1 MVELM
6 HPPRLPHR
14 PRRILRQ
21 AVLLGSVTALHL
33 FFISLMP
40 PAARGDIYQSLE
52 PDGTLS
58 FTDVPTDSRFRKVA
72 PGLTGISPRAPVKNL
87 DRTIARHSLR
97 HQLHPALL
105 AAIIKAES
113 DFDPTAV
120 SKAGAVGLMQLMPQ
134 TARKLNVRDIY
145 DPDENIGG
153 GARLMRSLLDRF
165 NGNLPLALA
174 AYNAGADRV
183 ERYRTLPPI
192 QETRRFVTKVL
203 RFYRA
208 FLFQEFLPQSRLSN
222 PAYSAR
228 SYSLRDPAW
237 DRGIVSRSEAVSK
250 SSRSSLLCCLQPG
263 RVASGKSAR

>member
-1 MVELM
+1 MVEFM
-6 HPPRLPHR
+6 HPHRLPHR
-14 PRRILRQ
+14 PRRILRH
-21 AVLLGSVTALHL
+21 AVLLGSVTALHV

-40 PAARGDIYQSLE
+40 PAARGDTYQSLE

-58 FTDVPTDSRFRKVA
+58 FTDVPTDSRYRRVA
-72 PGLTGISPRAPVKNL
+72 SGLTGITPRVPVKHL

-134 TARKLNVRDIY
+134 TARKLNVRNIY

-208 FLFQEFLPQSRLSN
+208 FLFQEFSPQSRLSN
-222 PAYSAR
+222 QAYSAR
-228 SYSLRDPAW
+228 PFSLRDPAW
-237 DRGIVSRSEAVSK
+237 DRGIVSRSEAMSK
-250 SSRSSLLCCLQPG
+250 SSRSSLLCCPQPG
-263 RVASGKSAR
+263 RFASGKSAR

>member
-1 MVELM
+1 MVEFM
-6 HPPRLPHR
+6 
-14 PRRILRQ
+14 LRQ
-21 AVLLGSVTALHL
+21 AMLLGSVTTLQVV
-33 FFISLMP
+33 LMAVNP
-40 PAARGDIYQSLE
+40 PAARADIYQYLE

-58 FTDVPTDSRFRKVA
+58 FTDVPTDSRFSRVGPA
-72 PGLTGISPRAPVKNL
+72 STGISSRVTVKHL

-97 HQLHPALL
+97 HRLHPALL

-134 TARKLNVRDIY
+134 TARKLNVQNIY

-153 GARLMRSLLDRF
+153 GARLIRSLLDRF

-183 ERYRTLPPI
+183 ERYQTLPPI

-208 FLFQEFLPQSRLSN
+208 FLFREF
-222 PAYSAR
+222 PAASPTYSLR
-228 SYSLRDPAW
+228 PFGLRDPAW
-237 DRGIVSRSEAVSK
+237 DRGILARSESVSR

-263 RVASGKSAR
+263 RLPSGKSAR

>member
-1 MVELM
+1 MVVLM
-6 HPPRLPHR
+6 
-14 PRRILRQ
+14 LRQ
-21 AVLLGSVTALHL
+21 AMLLGSVTALQVV
-33 FFISLMP
+33 LMAVNP
-40 PAARGDIYQSLE
+40 PAARADIYQYLE

-58 FTDVPTDSRFRKVA
+58 FTDVPTDSRYRRVA
-72 PGLTGISPRAPVKNL
+72 PGLTGISPRVPVKNL

-97 HQLHPALL
+97 HRLHPALL

-113 DFDPTAV
+113 NFDPTAV

-134 TARKLNVRDIY
+134 TARKLNVRNIY

-153 GARLMRSLLDRF
+153 GARLVRSLLDRF

-183 ERYRTLPPI
+183 ERYQTLPPI

-208 FLFQEFLPQSRLSN
+208 FLFREFP
-222 PAYSAR
+222 SAPLT
-228 SYSLRDPAW
+228 YSLRPFGARDAAW
-237 DRGIVSRSEAVSK
+237 DRGALARSDAVSR

-263 RVASGKSAR
+263 RLASGKSAR